1 MPIRRCLRRFAP
13 AVVAVALVVGTG
25 GPSAGAA
32 AGRAAGDQKARQEA
46 HRALE
51 DARKAQERRGRR
63 GPVVAEVKGTVTA
76 VAATART
83 FSLKV
88 TQANQ
93 SALRGQT
100 VRITLAP
107 AGHVSVNNRP
117 ATLADAKVGD
127 GAAVQGVTGADGK
140 VTAYV
145 VRLSRRAPVP
155 ARITG
160 TVVTTDPL
168 VLFAKG
174 MNTPIQ
180 MATPSI
186 VTLDDAPAAV
196 ADLQPGDTCTAA
208 AIPTSTGLVAFHL
221 ACIRP

>member
-1 MPIRRCLRRFAP
+1 MLLRRSFRRFAP
-13 AVVAVALVVGTG
+13 VAVAAALLLGAG

-32 AGRAAGDQKARQEA
+32 ADRAAGDEKARQEA
-46 HRALE
+46 HRALVE
-51 DARKAQERRGRR
+51 ARKAQERRGRR
-63 GPVVAEVKGTVTA
+63 GPVAAEVKGTVTA
-76 VAATART
+76 VAAAAKT

-93 SALRGQT
+93 AALRGQT
-100 VRITLAP
+100 IRITLAP

-186 VTLDDAPAAV
+186 VTLDDTAAAV
-196 ADLQPGDTCTAA
+196 ADLRPGDTCTAT